1 MAFACACLP
10 DALAR
15 QPQHERSDKQHD
27 REESG
32 CDKAMHARLRGDPGA
47 AEQTADAQAG
57 DTPQASGGIS
67 APLTPVRPSSF
78 LSEPTNLSNDG
89 RFCYGD
95 IRPSWQ
101 PHQRVA
107 RMD

>member
-1 MAFACACLP
+1 
-10 DALAR
+10 LAR

-67 APLTPVRPSSF
+67 AP
-78 LSEPTNLSNDG
+78 
-89 RFCYGD
+89 
-95 IRPSWQ
+95 
-101 PHQRVA
+101 
-107 RMD
+107 